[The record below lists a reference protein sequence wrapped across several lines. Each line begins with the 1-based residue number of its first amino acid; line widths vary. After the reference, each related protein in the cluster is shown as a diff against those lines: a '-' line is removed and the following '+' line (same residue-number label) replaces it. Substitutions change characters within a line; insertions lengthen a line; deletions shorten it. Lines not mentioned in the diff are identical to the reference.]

1 MQVLYMVENQNQG
14 SPNTLLQKEF
24 DKTRNLFVFLVH
36 LLHQVALYAEVES
49 QQRSSKNLPNQADLS
64 VNIKVAGNSIVW
76 QTIESESFK
85 KAVALVKPQQWLEGD
100 LVKTIFRNLSE
111 SALYNTY
118 ILEESR
124 DKAKEKEILKYIFGT
139 FIIES
144 ESTLEFIDEHF
155 SNWEDEGDMMIGFV
169 LNYLQ
174 KPGSIDFMDLVGT
187 EKMKF
192 ANRINDLVVKF
203 IRLEEFAENSEML
216 VMERLYPFDF
226 RAFEYERRE
235 LFLDVFEDEL
245 HQLHREGFVHR
256 DLRRPSDMP
265 GLTFDNIFLTQT
277 GIRLIDVGISALQ
290 QQVGQKLFT
299 RFVEQELLE
308 LEAFKAFFLSR

>member
-1 MQVLYMVENQNQG
+1 MKKRYPRTLSSGANNTVIAISETEAGKLFREDTRSDIG
-14 SPNTLLQKEF
+14 SE
-24 DKTRNLFVFLVH
+24 
-36 LLHQVALYAEVES
+36 A
-49 QQRSSKNLPNQADLS
+49 
-64 VNIKVAGNSIVW
+64 
-76 QTIESESFK
+76 
-85 KAVALVKPQQWLEGD
+85 
-100 LVKTIFRNLSE
+100 
-111 SALYNTY
+111 
-118 ILEESR
+118 
-124 DKAKEKEILKYIFGT
+124 
-139 FIIES
+139 
-144 ESTLEFIDEHF
+144 
-155 SNWEDEGDMMIGFV
+155 
-169 LNYLQ
+169 
-174 KPGSIDFMDLVGT
+174 

-308 LEAFKAFFLSR
+308 LEVFKAFFLSR